1 MMIKTLKYTV
11 LLFIAF
17 TCFTNCQ
24 NDDIAVSDVEAM
36 IAEPGD
42 LLNQTFPLNKIRVEG
57 TNLQGLKKI
66 TLDDKIDVSFNPT
79 YNSDKSFIF
88 TIPFDEKLGSRFG
101 TQPITFV
108 TTNGSVTKSIEILH
122 PEPTIESTVPA
133 VASPGFPV
141 EIIGTWFYDVSAVS
155 LGNRNLDFTRT
166 SSSSLIIT
174 LPANAISGSELA
186 ITTPGG
192 TVKKI
197 INFETVIIVS
207 DFDGN
212 GLRPGSGWG
221 AYGDFDTFNASTTG
235 GPTGNFASLSWTG
248 ATANGY
254 NGSSGGNGGGSGVGF
269 LSASNKDAKRAFLD
283 INVSANVIGAQFAIQ
298 LNTIDNVNYAYNF
311 KITDVNWTTKT
322 IKIADFIDD
331 YGYGSNTAAT
341 LDVSKI
347 NEIKIGVV
355 QGDTPN
361 PTTIKF
367 DNIKIRYQ

>member
-1 MMIKTLKYTV
+1 MIIKTLKHTV
-11 LLFIAF
+11 FVLIAF
-17 TCFTNCQ
+17 SCFTNCQ
-24 NDDIAVSDVEAM
+24 NDDIVVSNVEAM

-42 LLNQTFPLNKIRVEG
+42 LLNQTFPSNKIRVEG

-101 TQPITFV
+101 KQPITFV

-133 VASPGFPV
+133 VASPGFPF
-141 EIIGTWFYDVSAVS
+141 EIIGTWFYDVSSVS

-166 SSSSLIIT
+166 SSTSLIIT
-174 LPANAISGSELA
+174 LPTNAISGSELA

-197 INFETVIIVS
+197 INFEIVVLVT
-207 DFDGN
+207 DFDG
-212 GLRPGSGWG
+212 GGSRPGSGWV
-221 AYGDFDTFNASTTG
+221 AYGDIATFDASTTG
-235 GPTGNFASLSWTG
+235 GPTGNYALLSWEG
-248 ATANGY
+248 AINNGY
-254 NGSSGGNGGGSGVGF
+254 NGSSGGSGVGF
-269 LSASNKDAKRAFLD
+269 LNTSNKDASRAFLNID
-283 INVSANVIGAQFAIQ
+283 VSASVVGAHFAIQ
-298 LNTIDNVNYAYNF
+298 LNTIDDVTYGYNF
-311 KITDVNWTTKT
+311 KVTDLNWTTKS
-322 IKIADFIDD
+322 IKIADFVDNFGFGD
-331 YGYGSNTAAT
+331 NKATA

-347 NEIKIGVV
+347 NEIKVGIA

-361 PTTIKF
+361 PSTIKY